1 MVSKKKGFTLVE
13 LLVVIAIIVILA
25 GFLLPALGKAREQG
39 RRTSCMNNLKQIGL
53 AIALYRLD
61 YNDAFPQGNSLDIL
75 YDVANLEDSYIDNLK
90 VFICPSTGTTL
101 SDLGGVPSGGDYTYT
116 TPAITDI
123 SATFIVEDA
132 TTVHAGGR
140 NKLSIDGHVEYVP
153 GG

>member
-1 MVSKKKGFTLVE
+1 MRRRKGFTLVE

-61 YNDAFPQGNSLDIL
+61 YNDVFPADLDIL
-75 YDVANLEDSYIDNLK
+75 YDGTSPQTIADSYVDNLK
-90 VFICPSTGTTL
+90 VFICPSTGTQL
-101 SDLGGVPSGGDYTYT
+101 SDLGGAPSGGDFTYT
-116 TPAITDI
+116 QPAVIDP
-123 SATFIVEDA
+123 SGTFMVED
-132 TTVHAGGR
+132 TTAVHRGGR
-140 NKLSIDGHVEYVP
+140 NKLSIDGHVEYAP

>member
-1 MVSKKKGFTLVE
+1 MLRKKKGFTLVE
-13 LLVVIAIIVILA
+13 LLVVMAVIVILA

-61 YNDAFPQGNSLDIL
+61 YNDAFPPDLDVL
-75 YDVANLEDSYIDNLK
+75 YDAANLEDSYIDNLK
-90 VFICPSTGTTL
+90 VFICPSTGTVIG
-101 SDLGGVPSGGDYTYT
+101 DLGGVPSGGDFTYT
-116 TPAITDI
+116 QPALTDP
-123 SATFIVEDA
+123 SGTFMVED
-132 TTVHAGGR
+132 TTAVHGGGR

>member
-1 MVSKKKGFTLVE
+1 MLRKRKGFTLVE

-61 YNDAFPQGNSLDIL
+61 YNDAYPVDLDIL
-75 YDVANLEDSYIDNLK
+75 YDEDNLEDSYIDNLK
-90 VFICPSTGTTL
+90 VFICPSTGTQVG
-101 SDLGGVPSGGDYTYT
+101 DLGGVPSGGDFTYT
-116 TPAITDI
+116 QPLLT
-123 SATFIVEDA
+123 ATSSTFMVED
-132 TTVHAGGR
+132 TTVVHSGGR
-140 NKLSIDGHVEYVP
+140 NKLSVDGHVEYIP